1 MASRP
6 LLYATVLLLLLAARP
21 AHAYLDPAAGSMI
34 LQILLGGLAGLAV
47 ALKLFWR
54 KIVSFFGAGRSRGKA
69 AAGPD
74 TPDGA

>member
-1 MASRP
+1 MARR
-6 LLYATVLLLLLAARP
+6 LLYTTVLLLLLAARP
-21 AHAYLDPAAGSMI
+21 AHAYLDPATGSMV
-34 LQILLGGLAGLAV
+34 LQILLGGIAGLAV

-54 KIVSFFGAGRSRGKA
+54 KIVSFFGRATGGKP

>member
-1 MASRP
+1 MARRP
-6 LLYATVLLLLLAARP
+6 LLYATVFLLLYTARP

-34 LQILLGGLAGLAV
+34 LQILLGGIAGLAV
-47 ALKLFWR
+47 FLKLFWR
-54 KIVSFFGAGRSRGKA
+54 KIVAFFGRTGGKP

>member
-1 MASRP
+1 MARR
-6 LLYATVLLLLLAARP
+6 LLYTTALLLLLAARP

-34 LQILLGGLAGLAV
+34 LQILLGGIAGLAV
-47 ALKLFWR
+47 FLKLFWR
-54 KIVSFFGAGRSRGKA
+54 KIVSFFGAGRTGGKP

>member
-1 MASRP
+1 MARRP
-6 LLYATVLLLLLAARP
+6 LLYATIFLLLLAARP

-34 LQILLGGLAGLAV
+34 LQILLGGIAGLAV
-47 ALKLFWR
+47 FLKLFWR
-54 KIVSFFGAGRSRGKA
+54 KIVLFFGRTVGKP